1 MTDIGGSTQNESPGG
16 GLLTLKFDHLSIAS
30 VYGEMDLSLVA
41 KTTRP
46 SSLTI
51 IFYNLLKD
59 LISSEGYN
67 FYTIL
72 ND

>member
-16 GLLTLKFDHLSIAS
+16 VLTLKFDHLSIAS

-46 SSLTI
+46 FSLNI
-51 IFYNLLKD
+51 IFYNLC
-59 LISSEGYN
+59 
-67 FYTIL
+67 
-72 ND
+72 